1 MGRHMWGKTAA
12 GAFLAVTVAAVSGC
26 GPGLKGP
33 HGEKTAAP
41 KTVSVTK
48 AAVVTPPAA
57 SELRTPREV
66 VAERTS
72 WPVGTAEPAPVPD
85 WGLSGRR

>member
-48 AAVVTPPAA
+48 AAADFQAVINDYDTVGCESQDWLCWGVTQIRSKPAT
-57 SELRTPREV
+57 R
-66 VAERTS
+66 
-72 WPVGTAEPAPVPD
+72 
-85 WGLSGRR
+85 